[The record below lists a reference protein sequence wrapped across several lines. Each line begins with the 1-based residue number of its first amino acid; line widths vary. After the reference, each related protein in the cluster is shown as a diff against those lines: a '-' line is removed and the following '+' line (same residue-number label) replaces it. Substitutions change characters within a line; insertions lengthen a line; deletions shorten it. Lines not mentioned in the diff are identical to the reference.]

1 MHGKNLKRQ
10 APPTNKP
17 LRPARSMEQTTTFEE
32 NSGKLSPE
40 WVNSDLTVSFL
51 NMAQTVD
58 R

>member
-1 MHGKNLKRQ
+1 
-10 APPTNKP
+10 
-17 LRPARSMEQTTTFEE
+17 MEQTTTFEE